1 VRGEKNKNW
10 TRGMTKKKRV
20 VKGETRERGY
30 VKRKE
35 MRVLREK

>member
-1 VRGEKNKNW
+1 MRGEKNKNW
-10 TRGMTKKKRV
+10 TRGMKKKRV
-20 VKGETRERGY
+20 VKEETREKGY